1 MRPSY
6 ATLTTD
12 QYPLWDTL
20 TYQAILH
27 WYILSND
34 PVAPRWRWHLGFHHV
49 AWDTMTLNTF
59 NISILSIPYQRPHHI
74 INWDIIHGSPGFSMW
89 AMNLKAGYPTQL
101 ATGSE
106 CRRYAVE
113 GGWIAARPA
122 QLLQNSTA
130 QCSHRFAG
138 IHFRLFNFAAEQL
151 HKHTNVH
158 SAPHWLAPFC
168 WGVETS
174 DSPHSGL
181 RLPYVP
187 CLHTIPSQEI
197 HMLFCS
203 NVTSQASVGEVPKGF
218 LTKLSCFLSAIPSV
232 HPLWS
237 WCWYW

>member
-1 MRPSY
+1 MQRSRSIKMKVTARIPSCSLKY
-6 ATLTTD
+6 HDLE
-12 QYPLWDTL
+12 Y
-20 TYQAILH
+20 
-27 WYILSND
+27 
-34 PVAPRWRWHLGFHHV
+34 FH
-49 AWDTMTLNTF
+49 M
-59 NISILSIPYQRPHHI
+59 SILSITFRRPRHI
-74 INWDIIHGSPGFSMW
+74 INRDIIHGSPGFSMW
-89 AMNLKAGYPTQL
+89 AMNLKAGYPTEL

-203 NVTSQASVGEVPKGF
+203 NVTSLCFSGRSAKRFSDK
-218 LTKLSCFLSAIPSV
+218 TIMLSLSAIPSA